1 MKIKRIEI
9 HNYGPMKDFTLE
21 PKDFICIFGENESG
35 KTALVE
41 ILCYIL
47 FKKTVA
53 ALRFP
58 KPEHV
63 LIDVQEDGRVYTLP
77 ARKYHPTLPQA
88 DVANL
93 LYVQASES
101 ALYREREERN
111 FWEGM
116 KTLFSRFGKG
126 ISYAK
131 FDEKIFKAV
140 GLTQR
145 RENWTDD
152 KENKIDAEKER
163 FHKLEEYIKNIN
175 DVEKKENELVELT
188 DKYQSLKEEQEQID
202 SYKKYQK
209 YKELVNL
216 HNQYQEKKMHL
227 QEYERYKDEYLDRW
241 RNLEAEH
248 KVCQQAKQRVN
259 ELNKEISALENEAEQ
274 LIRKDEIIEKENI
287 KSCVVRAAAG
297 ITPPRLFIPSMI
309 LVVAAIIL
317 ILSFF
322 LTIPKNGAIV
332 IFIATCIYFVL
343 TLYKKQVFEKTVTED
358 KILLNKAKSIFPEVM
373 TLDEVA
379 AKIDETKEQ
388 KGAKQ
393 TLLDEKKKQ
402 RKELMR
408 GRSVAEINQ
417 EITDFRS
424 KTGLA
429 ELGDL
434 EMKINEKT
442 ALAKKRDEL
451 YGKIFGHLAE
461 RDDKKWQRMIEESK
475 TSKPD
480 KEPDISREKD
490 VEQELK
496 ATRDHV
502 ERLTSKITIHRNIL
516 KGAYN
521 IPDDR
526 AAFIEYDRLRK
537 QLNDYEIEKR
547 AALTARKI
555 LKEMSSELDEYIID
569 IVKGNE
575 SLSEYFRIVT
585 ERYDEVEV
593 HNKTFIVRQKDGR
606 KFKID
611 ELSSG
616 AQDQLLL
623 CFRIAALR
631 KIYPQ
636 GAFLILDD
644 AFIFADWARRP
655 RLVELLKKFIDDGN
669 QVIYLTSDD
678 HTRDLLKE
686 FGAKI
691 TTL

>member
-9 HNYGPMKDFTLE
+9 HNYGPLRDFALE
-21 PKDFICIFGENESG
+21 PKDFACIFGENESG

-47 FKKTVA
+47 FKKTIA

-58 KPEHV
+58 KPENV
-63 LIDVQEDGRVYTLP
+63 LIDVEEDGKAFALP
-77 ARKYHPTLPQA
+77 VRKSHPTLPQA

-116 KTLFSRFGKG
+116 KTIFSRFGKG
-126 ISYAK
+126 ISFAK
-131 FDEKIFKAV
+131 LDEKIFKAV

-152 KENKIDAEKER
+152 KENKIATEKER
-163 FHKLEEYIKNIN
+163 FHKLGEYIKNIN

-202 SYKKYQK
+202 TYKEYQK
-209 YKELVNL
+209 YRELVSL
-216 HNQYQEKKMHL
+216 YNQYREKRAHL
-227 QEYERYKDEYLDRW
+227 QEYERYKDEYLDKW
-241 RNLEAEH
+241 RKLEDGH
-248 KVCQQAKQRVN
+248 KARQQAEQRVN
-259 ELNKEISALENEAEQ
+259 ELNNEISALENEAEQ

-287 KSCVVRAAAG
+287 KSCIVRAAVG
-297 ITPPRLFIPSMI
+297 VTPPRLFIPGMI
-309 LVVAAIIL
+309 LIVATIII

-322 LTIPKNGAIV
+322 LTIPKNAAIV
-332 IFIATCIYFVL
+332 IFIATCIYFIL
-343 TLYKKQVFEKTVTED
+343 TLYKKRLFEKTVKED
-358 KILLNKAKSIFPEVM
+358 KTLLNKAKSIFPEVT
-373 TLDEVA
+373 TLDQVA
-379 AKIDETKEQ
+379 IKIDEIKEQ
-388 KGAKQ
+388 KGAKL
-393 TLLDEKKKQ
+393 TLLKEKEKQ
-402 RKELMR
+402 REEHMSGK
-408 GRSVAEINQ
+408 SVADINQ
-417 EITDFRS
+417 EIADLRS

-429 ELGDL
+429 ELSDL
-434 EMKINEKT
+434 EAKVRERT
-442 ALAKKRDEL
+442 VLEKKRNEL

-461 RDDKKWQRMIEESK
+461 RDDKKWQRMIEERK

-480 KEPDISREKD
+480 KEPDMSREKD

-496 ATRDHV
+496 ATRNNI
-502 ERLTSKITIHRNIL
+502 ESLTSKINIHRNIL
-516 KGAYN
+516 KGVYN

-593 HNKTFIVRQKDGR
+593 QNKSFIVRQKDGR

-636 GAFLILDD
+636 GSFLILDD

-678 HTRDLLKE
+678 HTRDLLKQY
-686 FGAKI
+686 GAQV
-691 TTL
+691 TAL

>member
-1 MKIKRIEI
+1 MKIKKIEI
-9 HNYGPMKDFTLE
+9 HNYGPLKDFTLE
-21 PKDFICIFGENESG
+21 PKDFTCIFGENESG

-41 ILCYIL
+41 ILCYVL
-47 FKKTVA
+47 FKKTAA

-58 KPEHV
+58 KSEHI
-63 LIDVQEDGRVYTLP
+63 LIDVEEDGKALTLP
-77 ARKYHPTLPQA
+77 MRRSLLTLPQA

-126 ISYAK
+126 ISFAK
-131 FDEKIFKAV
+131 IDEKIFKVV

-152 KENKIDAEKER
+152 KENRITAEKER
-163 FHKLEEYIKNIN
+163 FHKLKEYIKNIN

-188 DKYQSLKEEQEQID
+188 DTYQSLKEEQEQID
-202 SYKKYQK
+202 TYKKYQK
-209 YKELVNL
+209 YRELVSL
-216 HNQYQEKKMHL
+216 YNQYQEKKAHL
-227 QEYERYKDEYLDRW
+227 QEYERYKNEYHDKW
-241 RNLEAEH
+241 RKLEDEH
-248 KVCQQAKQRVN
+248 KVRQQAEQRVN
-259 ELNKEISALENEAEQ
+259 ELNNEISALENEAEQ
-274 LIRKDEIIEKENI
+274 LIRKDEAIEKENI
-287 KSCVVRAAAG
+287 KSCIVRAAAG
-297 ITPPRLFIPSMI
+297 VTPPRLFIPGMI
-309 LVVAAIIL
+309 LIVATIIL

-322 LTIPKNGAIV
+322 STIPKNAAIV
-332 IFIATCIYFVL
+332 IFTATCIYFII
-343 TLYKKQVFEKTVTED
+343 TLYKKRVFEITAKED
-358 KILLNKAKSIFPEVM
+358 KTLLNKAKSIFPEIM

-379 AKIDETKEQ
+379 IKIDEIKEQ
-388 KGAKQ
+388 KGAKL
-393 TLLDEKKKQ
+393 TLLKEKEKL
-402 RKELMR
+402 REEL
-408 GRSVAEINQ
+408 RSGKSTTDINQ
-417 EITDFRS
+417 EIADLRS

-429 ELGDL
+429 ELSHLGTKIKEKIAL
-434 EMKINEKT
+434 EN
-442 ALAKKRDEL
+442 KRNEL

-461 RDDKKWQRMIEESK
+461 RDDKKWQRMIAERK

-480 KEPDISREKD
+480 KEPDMSREKD

-496 ATRDHV
+496 ATRNNI
-502 ERLTSKITIHRNIL
+502 ESLTSKINIHRNIL
-516 KGAYN
+516 KGVYN
-521 IPDDR
+521 IPDER
-526 AAFIEYDRLRK
+526 AAFIEYDRLRN

-555 LKEMSSELDEYIID
+555 LKEMSSELDEYITD

-575 SLSEYFRIVT
+575 SLSEYFRIIT

-593 HNKTFIVRQKDGR
+593 QNKNFIVRQKDGR

-631 KIYPQ
+631 KIYPH
-636 GAFLILDD
+636 GTFLLLDD
-644 AFIFADWARRP
+644 AFIFADWSRRS
-655 RLVELLKKFIDDGN
+655 RLVELLRKFIDDGN

-686 FGAKI
+686 LGAEI
-691 TTL
+691 TIL

>member
-1 MKIKRIEI
+1 MKIKRIDI
-9 HNYGPMKDFTLE
+9 HNYGPVKDFALE
-21 PKDFICIFGENESG
+21 PTDFTCIFGKNESG

-41 ILCYIL
+41 ILCYFL
-47 FKKTVA
+47 FKKTA
-53 ALRFP
+53 ATLRFS
-58 KPEHV
+58 KPEHAI
-63 LIDVQEDGRVYTLP
+63 IDVQEDGSVFTLP
-77 ARKYHPTLPQA
+77 AGKSHLTLPQA
-88 DVANL
+88 DIANL

-101 ALYREREERN
+101 ALYKEREERN

-126 ISYAK
+126 ISFAK
-131 FDEKIFKAV
+131 LDEKIFKAV

-145 RENWTDD
+145 REKWTDD
-152 KENKIDAEKER
+152 KEDKIAAEKER
-163 FHKLEEYIKNIN
+163 FHKLREYIKNIN
-175 DVEKKENELVELT
+175 DVEKKENELVNLT
-188 DKYQSLKEEQEQID
+188 DKYQSLKAEEEHID
-202 SYKKYQK
+202 NYKKYQK

-216 HNQYQEKKMHL
+216 HNQYQEHKAHL
-227 QEYERYKDEYLDRW
+227 QEYERYKDDYLDRW
-241 RNLEAEH
+241 RKFEAERT
-248 KVCQQAKQRVN
+248 VRQQAEQKVN
-259 ELNKEISALENEAEQ
+259 ELNREISTLQNETEQ
-274 LIRKDEIIEKENI
+274 LIRKDNIIEEENI

-297 ITPPRLFIPSMI
+297 TTPPRLFIPGII
-309 LVVAAIIL
+309 LAVATIIL
-317 ILSFF
+317 ILSFL
-322 LTIPKNGAIV
+322 LTIPKNAAIAV
-332 IFIATCIYFVL
+332 FVATAIYFVL

-358 KILLNKAKSIFPEVM
+358 TILLNKAKNIFPEVM

-379 AKIDETKEQ
+379 TKIDAIKEQ
-388 KGAKQ
+388 KGARL

-402 RKELMR
+402 RIELMS
-408 GRSVAEINQ
+408 GRSITEINQ
-417 EITDFRS
+417 EMADLRS

-434 EMKINEKT
+434 ETKINEKT
-442 ALAKKRDEL
+442 ALVKKRDEL
-451 YGKIFGHLAE
+451 HGKIFGQLGE
-461 RDDKKWQRMIEESK
+461 RDDNKWQRMIEERK

-480 KEPDISREKD
+480 KEPDMSREKD

-496 ATRDHV
+496 ATRDHI
-502 ERLTSKITIHRNIL
+502 ESLTSKINIHRNIL

-526 AAFIEYDRLRK
+526 AAFIEYDRLKK
-537 QLNDYEIEKR
+537 QLDDYEIEKR

-555 LKEMSSELDEYIID
+555 LKEMSSELDEYITD

-585 ERYDEVEV
+585 EQYDEVEIQ
-593 HNKTFIVRQKDGR
+593 NRSFIVRQKDGR
-606 KFKID
+606 KFRID

-636 GAFLILDD
+636 GTFLILDD
-644 AFIFADWARRP
+644 AFIFADWTRRP
-655 RLVELLKKFIDDGN
+655 RLVELLKTFIDDGN

-678 HTRDLLKE
+678 HTRDLLKA
-686 FGAKI
+686 FGAEI
-691 TTL
+691 TIL

>member
-1 MKIKRIEI
+1 MKIKKINI
-9 HNYGPMKDFTLE
+9 HNYGPVKDFTLE
-21 PKDFICIFGENESG
+21 PTDFTCIFGKNESG

-41 ILCYIL
+41 MLCYIL
-47 FKKTVA
+47 FKKTAA

-58 KPEHV
+58 KPEHAA
-63 LIDVQEDGRVYTLP
+63 IDVQEDGRVSTLP
-77 ARKYHPTLPQA
+77 TGRSHLMLPQA
-88 DVANL
+88 DIANL

-101 ALYREREERN
+101 ALYKEREEMN

-126 ISYAK
+126 ISFAK
-131 FDEKIFKAV
+131 LDEKIFKAV

-145 RENWTDD
+145 REKWTDD
-152 KENKIDAEKER
+152 KEGKIEAEKER
-163 FHKLEEYIKNIN
+163 FRKLKEYIKNIN
-175 DVEKKENELVELT
+175 DVEKKESELVDLT
-188 DKYQSLKEEQEQID
+188 DKYQSLKEEQEHID
-202 SYKKYQK
+202 NYMKYQK

-216 HNQYQEKKMHL
+216 HNQYQEKKAHL

-241 RNLEAEH
+241 RKLEVEH
-248 KVCQQAKQRVN
+248 KSRQQAQEKLN
-259 ELNKEISALENEAEQ
+259 ELNREISTLENEAEQ
-274 LIRKDEIIEKENI
+274 LMRKDEIIEKENI
-287 KSCVVRAAAG
+287 KSCVVRAAG
-297 ITPPRLFIPSMI
+297 ITPPRLLIPGII
-309 LVVAAIIL
+309 LAVATIIL
-317 ILSFF
+317 ILSFI
-322 LTIPKNGAIV
+322 LTIPKNAAIV
-332 IFIATCIYFVL
+332 IFIATGIYFIL

-358 KILLNKAKSIFPEVM
+358 KSLLNKAKNIFPEVT

-379 AKIDETKEQ
+379 TKIDEIKEQ

-402 RKELMR
+402 RVELMS
-408 GRSVAEINQ
+408 GRSVTEINK
-417 EITDFRS
+417 EIADLRS

-434 EMKINEKT
+434 ETKINEKT
-442 ALAKKRDEL
+442 TLVKKRDEL
-451 YGKIFGHLAE
+451 HGKIFGHLGE
-461 RDDKKWQRMIEESK
+461 RDDNKWLRMIEERK
-475 TSKPD
+475 TPKPD
-480 KEPDISREKD
+480 KEPDLSREKD

-496 ATRDHV
+496 ATRDRI
-502 ERLTSKITIHRNIL
+502 ESLTSKINIHRNIL
-516 KGAYN
+516 KGTYN

-537 QLNDYEIEKR
+537 QLDEYEIEKR

-555 LKEMSSELDEYIID
+555 LKEMSSELDEYITD

-575 SLSEYFRIVT
+575 SLSEYFRIIT
-585 ERYDEVEV
+585 EQYDEVEV
-593 HNKTFIVRQKDGR
+593 QNRGFIVRQKDGR

-631 KIYPQ
+631 KIYPH

-644 AFIFADWARRP
+644 AFIFADWTRRP
-655 RLVELLKKFIDDGN
+655 RLVELLKTFIDAGN

-678 HTRDLLKE
+678 HTRDLLKQH
-686 FGAKI
+686 GAQV
-691 TTL
+691 TAL